1 MWQDAIV
8 SYDVCY
14 FTIAKR
20 HGRCGGK
27 SIHLK
32 FRLIQVAY
40 IDTEGNLVRL
50 ELMLGTFRPER
61 IESIALR
68 FGVDGKQAL
77 ENILVG
83 KALNS
88 EYLPLFLYYIC
99 SYIDTNKLLST
110 I

>member
-1 MWQDAIV
+1 MWEDSIV
-8 SYDVCY
+8 PYDVCY
-14 FTIAKR
+14 CTIAKR

-27 SIHLK
+27 SIHLTS
-32 FRLIQVAY
+32 RLSQVAY
-40 IDTEGNLVRL
+40 IDTEGNLVGL

-61 IESIALR
+61 IENIALR

-88 EYLPLFLYYIC
+88 EYLPLFLYHIS

-110 I
+110 T